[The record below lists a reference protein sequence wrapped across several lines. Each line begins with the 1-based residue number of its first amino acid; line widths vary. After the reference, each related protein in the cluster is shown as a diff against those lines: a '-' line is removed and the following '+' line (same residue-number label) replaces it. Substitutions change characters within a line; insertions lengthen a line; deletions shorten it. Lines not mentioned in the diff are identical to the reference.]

1 MDTIRLTVALSD
13 YDHVRDFTSG
23 VVRAQGITLIP
34 LTIRP
39 HEIFF
44 RFMTNHEWEVSEMSF
59 GGYCSMV
66 ADGDRSAI
74 AIPVFPSR
82 IFRHSSIFVRADG
95 PVKKPE
101 DLAGKRIGVPE
112 WGMTAVIYI
121 RGWVTHQLGIPLQK
135 IEWFQGGLN
144 EPGRTEKIVPVLPSG
159 TKLTTVADRSLSDML
174 LAGDIDAIFAAS
186 PPDPFRSGDKR
197 VARLFPEYRPV
208 EEAYFRATGIYPIMH
223 TIVIR
228 RETYERDKW
237 VALSL
242 FHAFDEAKWRC
253 VERIMRPG
261 SSVPVPWLFEEAR
274 RAAALM
280 FPSGDYW
287 PYGVDPNRT
296 TLDAFLLYCHEQG
309 VCKRRLTPEDLFA
322 PETLVLARE

>member
-1 MDTIRLTVALSD
+1 METIRLTAALSD

-23 VVRAQGITLIP
+23 VVRAQGITLVP

-66 ADGDRSAI
+66 AEGDRSAI

-95 PVKKPE
+95 RVKKPE

-121 RGWVTHQLGIPLQK
+121 RGWVMHQLGIPLQK

-144 EPGRTEKIVPVLPSG
+144 EPGRTEKIVPVLPPG

-186 PPDPFRSGDKR
+186 PPDPFRDGDKR
-197 VARLFPEYRPV
+197 VVRLFPDYRPV
-208 EEAYFRATGIYPIMH
+208 EEAYFRTTGIYPIMH

-242 FHAFDEAKWRC
+242 FHAFDAAKKRC

-274 RAAALM
+274 RAAALI
-280 FPSGDYW
+280 FPTGDYW
-287 PYGVDPNRT
+287 PYGVEPNRT

-309 VCKRRLTPEDLFA
+309 VCKRRLTAEDLFA